1 MPDMTDVW
9 FSVSP
14 QHRLRWAL
22 VFSVL
27 QTGVNF
33 KLSRS
38 YVLSQSN
45 LIELLVFV
53 EWAVIMKIV
62 HITEVGFTPPKMLKK
77 NEASEK

>member
-1 MPDMTDVW
+1 MCGFRSLPNT
-9 FSVSP
+9 
-14 QHRLRWAL
+14 
-22 VFSVL
+22 VFVGPSFFL
-27 QTGVNF
+27 F
-33 KLSRS
+33 YKLELISNSRS
-38 YVLSQSN
+38 YVLSQST